1 MGKITPCLKPVKTML
16 ETSNLACKDTLIIYL
31 NTVKIIEKQQVVY
44 GIITKMNQIVV
55 QIMIT

>member
-1 MGKITPCLKPVKTML
+1 MGKITPCLKPVKIML
-16 ETSNLACKDTLIIYL
+16 ETSNLACKYTLIIYL